1 MNPRPMTN
9 QEEQG
14 EARVRRI
21 AESRRCSGLMIG
33 KPTGRYKSGT
43 ICMVVRGKRS
53 KWWEVLC
60 FGQKGHY
67 AKDGSCAHTDEV
79 AANLNPDVVP
89 LDRVR
94 LRPFGDREAKTA
106 PYPFPENPREEAS

>member
-1 MNPRPMTN
+1 MPGPQVWENRRP
-9 QEEQG
+9 G
-14 EARVRRI
+14 ETAR
-21 AESRRCSGLMIG
+21 STGLMIG

-67 AKDGSCAHTDEV
+67 AKDGSCEHTDGLV
-79 AANLNPDVVP
+79 TMLNPATVA
-89 LDRVR
+89 LDRLR

-106 PYPFPENPREEAS
+106 PYPFPENPRKEAS